1 MLTCPDLSKLLFFY
15 YRKEGGKIG
24 SQLTQDWS
32 KIVRFSLSEITEQR
46 TKKIKHYVR
55 LCPIKLSVSSNEMRA
70 AFLALCFLK
79 KGQGGWGQEGQL
91 SF

>member
-1 MLTCPDLSKLLFFY
+1 M
-15 YRKEGGKIG
+15 
-24 SQLTQDWS
+24 TQDWS
-32 KIVRFSLSEITEQR
+32 KIVRFSLSEITEKR

-70 AFLALCFLK
+70 AFLALSFLK
-79 KGQGGWGQEGQL
+79 KGQGGWGQEGQP